1 MKNPQVY
8 ANFIFKLEDASDKFL
23 QSKTL
28 SKNERDSVDIFTILN
43 DIIEFKKPHPCGG
56 KMWKVKRTGVDFKLE
71 CTTCGRIIMITR
83 LEVMKRIKQLPN
95 N

>member
-1 MKNPQVY
+1 MY
-8 ANFIFKLEDASDKFL
+8 GE
-23 QSKTL
+23 
-28 SKNERDSVDIFTILN
+28 
-43 DIIEFKKPHPCGG
+43 
-56 KMWKVKRTGVDFKLE
+56 MWKVKRTGVDFKLE